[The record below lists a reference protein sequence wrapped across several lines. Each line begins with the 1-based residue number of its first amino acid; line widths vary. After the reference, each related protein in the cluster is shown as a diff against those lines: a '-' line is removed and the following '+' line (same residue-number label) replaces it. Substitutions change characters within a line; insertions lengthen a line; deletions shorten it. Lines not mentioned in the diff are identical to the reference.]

1 MEYLISASHVYTTHG
16 ILKDATLHINNGKI
30 IEIYKASQPLPKLD
44 IKIFPKNYSI
54 VPGFIDMHIH
64 GSKGADTM
72 DATPEALQIIADS
85 LLTQGTTGF
94 LATTMTAPAKN
105 IEAALLNLKQFHASQ
120 KCGAKLLGVHLEGP
134 FISPDYLGAQKNDGI
149 IEPSIELFKH
159 WQILSGNLIKMVTI
173 APEQKGG
180 IELVRYLKEHG
191 VIASLGHSGANFED
205 AQSSIEAGV
214 THATHLFNAMCCMH
228 HREPGAIT
236 ALLLSKKV
244 YTELIADGFHLSQ
257 GTMQL
262 VYEMKTADRLILI
275 TDAMRAQCVGEG
287 ISELGGQTVIVKNGE
302 ARLKNGALAGS
313 IITLPEAMH
322 HMMNATHCS
331 LEDIIKM
338 VSTNPADQLNLP
350 HKGRIE
356 KNADADL
363 VVLTDGLKVHSVIL
377 D

>member
-1 MEYLISASHVYTTHG
+1 MEYLISASKIYTTDG
-16 ILKDATLHINNGKI
+16 LLNDATLHIKNGKI
-30 IEIYKASQPLPKLD
+30 IEIYKASQAPPKLE
-44 IKIFPKNYSI
+44 IKNFPKNYSI

-72 DATPEALQIIADS
+72 DATPEALQTIADS

-94 LATTMTAPAKN
+94 LASTMTAPAKN
-105 IEAALLNLKQFHASQ
+105 IEAALLNLKQFHATQ
-120 KCGAKLLGVHLEGP
+120 KRGAKLLGVHLEGP
-134 FISPDYLGAQKNDGI
+134 FISPDYLGAQKNEGV

-159 WQILSGNLIKMVTI
+159 WQTISGNLIKMVTI

-180 IELVRYLKEHG
+180 LELVRYLKEHS

-244 YTELIADGFHLSQ
+244 YAELIADGLHLSQ

-262 VYEMKTADRLILI
+262 VYKMKTADRIILI

-287 ISELGGQTVIVKNGE
+287 VSELGGQTVIVKNGE

-313 IITLPEAMH
+313 IITLPKAMH

-363 VVLTDGLKVHSVIL
+363 VVLTDKLKVFETVR
-377 D
+377 